1 MKIQRKL
8 ALGYTII
15 VALIGGIVY
24 TYLHEWRQMNRLERE
39 VKEIHR
45 LRQNVHEAY
54 VHMLDLTMF
63 GETILEWEEA
73 DTALYRTKRLEVD
86 SILCEFKNYYS
97 GERIDS
103 LRHLMAEKEIQ
114 LFNISQLFD
123 RQMEL
128 GEELAERVPVI
139 AYESTQEPPKKKGG
153 FLGLFKKKE
162 KTPPQ
167 STTSTKLYTLNRDVI
182 RKQSEQSRQLSE
194 TADSLAQRNLNINQ
208 RLKSLIAAMDERVT
222 TDLLEREQQIIETR
236 ERTKV
241 WLGGITAFIFLAL
254 LLSYIVIMRDYGHK
268 ERGRRKLEASNRKN
282 AELLEMRNKIIMTI
296 SHDIRGPL
304 NGISGNAELAM
315 DMRDKK
321 RRNHKLRNI
330 TILCKH
336 VLHLVNNLLDVYR
349 LDEAKETP
357 NPVPFHLS
365 ESLERIA
372 DSVSHMIKEKGL
384 QFKHRYTNTNVTVK
398 GDRDKMGRIIN
409 NLITNAVKFTSEGN
423 VCFKA
428 SYENGWLTMKVSD
441 TGVGISEDMMK
452 RIYVPFER
460 ATNENNAD
468 GYGLGLP
475 ITKGLVTLLGGT
487 IEVESKQGAGTIFTV
502 KLPLPV
508 TDESVEEE
516 TVMDDISHHL
526 PGSVIAIDDDTLQL
540 EVIKEMLERNGVS
553 CKTCINAKE
562 LFEEMRN
569 KDYDLVL
576 TGIQMPDTNG
586 YRVLELLR
594 KSRIGNS
601 RTVPVVAMTAREDGD
616 RQALLDAGFD
626 GCIFKPFSMVDL
638 LQHLASVV
646 MEREQSES
654 ADFSGLLAEVTDKR
668 KVLELLLESC
678 EKDMTDL
685 KIAMTTEKVESMRN
699 VVHRMMPM
707 WEMLSMEN
715 TLLAYRKALKERDND
730 IQALLVHTGQIITHI
745 ERLMEDARKEI
756 ERIADE
762 ETDTDSRGQY
772 SPLAYT
778 EGLAGA

>member
-73 DTALYRTKRLEVD
+73 DTALYRAKRMEVD

-208 RLKSLIAAMDERVT
+208 RLKNLIAAMDERVT
-222 TDLLEREQQIIETR
+222 TDLQEREQQIIETR

-254 LLSYIVIMRDYGHK
+254 LLSYIVIMRDYGRK

-349 LDEAKETP
+349 LNQAKETMH
-357 NPVPFHLS
+357 PVPF
-365 ESLERIA
+365 RISDLLNRVVDGA
-372 DSVSHMIKEKGL
+372 TQPINDKGL
-384 QFKHRYTNTNVTVK
+384 LFEHEFVGADAVVK
-398 GDRDKMGRIIN
+398 GDVDRIEQIIN
-409 NLITNAVKFTSEGN
+409 NLIANAVKFTSAGHIGFN
-423 VCFKA
+423 VTYMDGTF
-428 SYENGWLTMKVSD
+428 TMKVSD
-441 TGVGISEDMMK
+441 TGMGMTEDMMK
-452 RIYVPFER
+452 RIYLPFER
-460 ATNENNAD
+460 AANAENSD

-475 ITKGLVTLLGGT
+475 IAHGIVTMLGGT
-487 IEVESKQGAGTIFTV
+487 INVESELNKGTTFTV
-502 KLPLPV
+502 TLPLPV
-508 TDESVEEE
+508 TNEPIEEESVSF
-516 TVMDDISHHL
+516 DASLHL
-526 PGSVIAIDDDTLQL
+526 PKNVIAIDDDMLQL
-540 EVIKEMLERNGVS
+540 ELVKEMLERNGVS
-553 CKTCINAKE
+553 CTICSKVDKLTEE
-562 LFEEMRN
+562 LRKKN
-569 KDYDLVL
+569 YDLL
-576 TGIQMPDTNG
+576 LSDIQMPNTNG
-586 YRVLELLR
+586 FKLLELLR

-601 RTVPVVAMTAREDGD
+601 KDIPIVAMTARSESE
-616 RQALLDAGFD
+616 REALLEAGFD
-626 GCIFKPFSMVDL
+626 GCIFKPFSMNEL
-638 LQHLASVV
+638 LKVIASVV
-646 MEREQSES
+646 KGREPGSET
-654 ADFSGLLAEVTDKR
+654 DFSVMLANVSDKKKILR
-668 KVLELLLESC
+668 TMIETC
-678 EKDMTDL
+678 EKDIVDL
-685 KIAMTTEKVESMRN
+685 KIAMTAENRESMRSIA
-699 VVHRMMPM
+699 HRMFPM
-707 WEMLSMEN
+707 WEMVSMDEI
-715 TLLAYRKALKERDND
+715 LLAYRNVLKDTDCDTQTVLN
-730 IQALLVHTGQIITHI
+730 HTNHIITHI
-745 ERLMEDARKEI
+745 EHLIEDAGNEI
-756 ERIADE
+756 ERIVDE
-762 ETDTDSRGQY
+762 EKNIDSRG
-772 SPLAYT
+772 
-778 EGLAGA
+778 

>member
-73 DTALYRTKRLEVD
+73 DTALYRAKRLEVD

-162 KTPPQ
+162 KAPPQ

-222 TDLLEREQQIIETR
+222 TDLQEREQQIIETR

-254 LLSYIVIMRDYGHK
+254 LLSYIVIMRDYGRK

-282 AELLEMRNKIIMTI
+282 AELLEMRNKIILTI

-304 NGISGNAELAM
+304 NNIIGYTELAM
-315 DMRDKK
+315 DTREKKK
-321 RRNHKLRNI
+321 RNLQLKKVLGRS
-330 TILCKH
+330 KH
-336 VLHLVNNLLDVYR
+336 ILHLVNNLLDVYR
-349 LDEAKETP
+349 LNQAKETMH
-357 NPVPFHLS
+357 PVPF
-365 ESLERIA
+365 RISDLLNRVVDGA
-372 DSVSHMIKEKGL
+372 TQPINDKGL
-384 QFKHRYTNTNVTVK
+384 LFEHEFVGADAVVK
-398 GDRDKMGRIIN
+398 GDVDRIEQIIN
-409 NLITNAVKFTSEGN
+409 NLIANAVKFTSAGHIGFN
-423 VCFKA
+423 VTYMDGTF
-428 SYENGWLTMKVSD
+428 TMKVSD
-441 TGVGISEDMMK
+441 TGMGMTEDMMK
-452 RIYVPFER
+452 RIYLPFER
-460 ATNENNAD
+460 AANAENSD

-475 ITKGLVTLLGGT
+475 IAHGIVTMLGGT
-487 IEVESKQGAGTIFTV
+487 INVESELNKGTTFTV
-502 KLPLPV
+502 TLPLPV
-508 TDESVEEE
+508 TNEPIEEESVSF
-516 TVMDDISHHL
+516 DASLHL
-526 PGSVIAIDDDTLQL
+526 PKNVIAIDDDMLQL
-540 EVIKEMLERNGVS
+540 ELVKEMLERNGVS
-553 CKTCINAKE
+553 CTICSKVDKLTEE
-562 LFEEMRN
+562 LRKKN
-569 KDYDLVL
+569 YDLL
-576 TGIQMPDTNG
+576 LSDIQMPNTNG
-586 YRVLELLR
+586 FKLLELLR

-601 RTVPVVAMTAREDGD
+601 KDIPIVAMTARSESE
-616 RQALLDAGFD
+616 REALLEAGFD
-626 GCIFKPFSMVDL
+626 GCIFKPFSMNEL
-638 LQHLASVV
+638 LKVIASVV
-646 MEREQSES
+646 KGREPGSET
-654 ADFSGLLAEVTDKR
+654 DFSVMLANVSDKKKILR
-668 KVLELLLESC
+668 TMIETC
-678 EKDMTDL
+678 EKDIVDL
-685 KIAMTTEKVESMRN
+685 KIAMTAENRESMRSIA
-699 VVHRMMPM
+699 HRMFPM
-707 WEMLSMEN
+707 WEMVSMDEI
-715 TLLAYRKALKERDND
+715 LLAYRNVLKDTDCDTQTVLN
-730 IQALLVHTGQIITHI
+730 HTNHIITHI
-745 ERLMEDARKEI
+745 EHLIEDAGNEI
-756 ERIADE
+756 ERIVDE
-762 ETDTDSRGQY
+762 EKNIDSRG
-772 SPLAYT
+772 
-778 EGLAGA
+778 

>member
-8 ALGYTII
+8 AIGYTII

-24 TYLHEWRQMNRLERE
+24 TYLHEWRQMVLLERE
-39 VKEIHR
+39 VKEIHE
-45 LRQNVHEAY
+45 LRQSVHEAY

-73 DTALYRTKRLEVD
+73 DTALYRVKRLKVD

-208 RLKSLIAAMDERVT
+208 RLKNLIAAMDERVT
-222 TDLLEREQQIIETR
+222 TDLQEREQQIIETR

-254 LLSYIVIMRDYGHK
+254 LLSYIVIMRDYGRK

-357 NPVPFHLS
+357 NPVPFHLY

-398 GDRDKMGRIIN
+398 GDKDKMGRIIN

-460 ATNENNAD
+460 TTNENNAD

-516 TVMDDISHHL
+516 TVVADISHHL
-526 PGSVIAIDDDTLQL
+526 PGCVIAIDDDTLQL

-576 TGIQMPDTNG
+576 TDIQMPDTNG

-646 MEREQSES
+646 MEREQNES

-668 KVLELLLESC
+668 KVLRLLLESC

-745 ERLMEDARKEI
+745 ERLMEDARNEM

-762 ETDTDSRGQY
+762 ETDTDSRG
-772 SPLAYT
+772 
-778 EGLAGA
+778 

>member
-73 DTALYRTKRLEVD
+73 DTALYRAKRMEVD

-114 LFNISQLFD
+114 LFNISQLFE
-123 RQMEL
+123 RQVEL

-222 TDLLEREQQIIETR
+222 TDLQEREQQIIETR

-254 LLSYIVIMRDYGHK
+254 LLSYIVIMRDYGRK

-282 AELLEMRNKIIMTI
+282 AELLEMRNKIILTI

-304 NGISGNAELAM
+304 NNIIGYTELAM
-315 DMRDKK
+315 DTREKKK
-321 RRNHKLRNI
+321 RNLQLKKVLGRS
-330 TILCKH
+330 KH
-336 VLHLVNNLLDVYR
+336 ILHLVNNLLDVYR
-349 LDEAKETP
+349 LNQAKETMH
-357 NPVPFHLS
+357 PVPF
-365 ESLERIA
+365 RISDLLNRVVDGA
-372 DSVSHMIKEKGL
+372 TQPINDKGL
-384 QFKHRYTNTNVTVK
+384 LFEHEFVGADAVVK
-398 GDRDKMGRIIN
+398 GDVDRIEQIIN
-409 NLITNAVKFTSEGN
+409 NLIANAVKFTSAGHIGFN
-423 VCFKA
+423 VTYMDGTF
-428 SYENGWLTMKVSD
+428 TMKVSD
-441 TGVGISEDMMK
+441 TGMGMTEDMMK
-452 RIYVPFER
+452 RIYLPFER
-460 ATNENNAD
+460 AANAENSD

-475 ITKGLVTLLGGT
+475 IAHGIVTMLGGT
-487 IEVESKQGAGTIFTV
+487 INVESELNKGTTFTV
-502 KLPLPV
+502 TLPLPV
-508 TDESVEEE
+508 TNEPIEEESVSF
-516 TVMDDISHHL
+516 DASLHL
-526 PGSVIAIDDDTLQL
+526 PKNVIAIDDDMLQL
-540 EVIKEMLERNGVS
+540 ELVKEMLERNGVS
-553 CKTCINAKE
+553 CTICSKVDKLTEE
-562 LFEEMRN
+562 LRKKN
-569 KDYDLVL
+569 YDLL
-576 TGIQMPDTNG
+576 LSDIQMPNTDG
-586 YRVLELLR
+586 FKLLELLR

-601 RTVPVVAMTAREDGD
+601 KDIPIVAMTARSESE
-616 RQALLDAGFD
+616 REALLEAGFD
-626 GCIFKPFSMVDL
+626 GCIFKPFSMNEL
-638 LQHLASVV
+638 LKVIASVV
-646 MEREQSES
+646 KGREPGSET
-654 ADFSGLLAEVTDKR
+654 DFSVMLANVSDKKKILR
-668 KVLELLLESC
+668 TMIETC
-678 EKDMTDL
+678 EKDIVDL
-685 KIAMTTEKVESMRN
+685 KIAMTAENRESMRSIA
-699 VVHRMMPM
+699 HRMFPM
-707 WEMLSMEN
+707 WEMVSMDEI
-715 TLLAYRKALKERDND
+715 LLAYRNVLKDTDCDTQTVLN
-730 IQALLVHTGQIITHI
+730 HTNHIITHI
-745 ERLMEDARKEI
+745 EHLIEDAGNEI
-756 ERIADE
+756 ERIVDE
-762 ETDTDSRGQY
+762 EKNIDSRG
-772 SPLAYT
+772 
-778 EGLAGA
+778 

>member
-73 DTALYRTKRLEVD
+73 DTALYRAKRMEVD

-123 RQMEL
+123 RQVEL

-222 TDLLEREQQIIETR
+222 TDLQEREQQIIETR

-254 LLSYIVIMRDYGHK
+254 LLSYIVIMRDYGRK

-282 AELLEMRNKIIMTI
+282 AELLEMRNKIILTI

-304 NGISGNAELAM
+304 NNIIGYTELAM
-315 DMRDKK
+315 DTREKKK
-321 RRNHKLRNI
+321 RNLQLKKVLGRS
-330 TILCKH
+330 KH
-336 VLHLVNNLLDVYR
+336 ILHLVNNLLDVYR
-349 LDEAKETP
+349 LNQAKETMH
-357 NPVPFHLS
+357 PVPF
-365 ESLERIA
+365 RISDLLNRVVDGA
-372 DSVSHMIKEKGL
+372 TQPINDKGL
-384 QFKHRYTNTNVTVK
+384 LFEHEFVGADAVVK
-398 GDRDKMGRIIN
+398 GDVDRIEQIIN
-409 NLITNAVKFTSEGN
+409 NLIANAIKFTSAGHIGFN
-423 VCFKA
+423 VTYMDGTF
-428 SYENGWLTMKVSD
+428 TMKVSD
-441 TGVGISEDMMK
+441 TGMGMTEDMMK
-452 RIYVPFER
+452 RIYLPFER
-460 ATNENNAD
+460 AANAENSD

-475 ITKGLVTLLGGT
+475 IAHGIVTMLGGT
-487 IEVESKQGAGTIFTV
+487 INVESELNKGTTFTV
-502 KLPLPV
+502 TLPLPV
-508 TDESVEEE
+508 TNEPIEVESVSF
-516 TVMDDISHHL
+516 DASLHL
-526 PGSVIAIDDDTLQL
+526 PKNVIAIDDDMLQL
-540 EVIKEMLERNGVS
+540 ELVKEMLERNGVS
-553 CKTCINAKE
+553 YTICSKVDKLTEE
-562 LFEEMRN
+562 LRKKN
-569 KDYDLVL
+569 YDLL
-576 TGIQMPDTNG
+576 LSDIQMPNTDG
-586 YRVLELLR
+586 FKLLELLR

-601 RTVPVVAMTAREDGD
+601 KDIPIVAMTARSESE
-616 RQALLDAGFD
+616 REALLEAGFD
-626 GCIFKPFSMVDL
+626 GCIFKPFSMNEL
-638 LQHLASVV
+638 LKVIASVV
-646 MEREQSES
+646 KGREPGSET
-654 ADFSGLLAEVTDKR
+654 DFSVMLANVSDKKKILR
-668 KVLELLLESC
+668 TMIETC
-678 EKDMTDL
+678 EKDIVDL
-685 KIAMTTEKVESMRN
+685 KIAMTAENRESMRSIA
-699 VVHRMMPM
+699 HRMFPM
-707 WEMLSMEN
+707 WEMVSMDEI
-715 TLLAYRKALKERDND
+715 LLAYRNVLKDTDCDTQTVLN
-730 IQALLVHTGQIITHI
+730 HTNHIITHI
-745 ERLMEDARKEI
+745 EHLIEDAGNEI
-756 ERIADE
+756 ERIVDE
-762 ETDTDSRGQY
+762 EKNIDSRG
-772 SPLAYT
+772 
-778 EGLAGA
+778 

>member
-1 MKIQRKL
+1 MKIERKI
-8 ALGYTII
+8 AIGYTII

-73 DTALYRTKRLEVD
+73 DTALYRAKRMEVD

-114 LFNISQLFD
+114 LFNIFQLFEK
-123 RQMEL
+123 QVEL

-222 TDLLEREQQIIETR
+222 TDLQEREQQIIETR

-254 LLSYIVIMRDYGHK
+254 LLSYIVIMRDYGRK
-268 ERGRRKLEASNRKN
+268 ERGRRKLEASNCKN

-349 LDEAKETP
+349 LNQAKETMH
-357 NPVPFHLS
+357 PVPF
-365 ESLERIA
+365 RISNLLNRVVDGA
-372 DSVSHMIKEKGL
+372 TQPINDKGL
-384 QFKHRYTNTNVTVK
+384 LFEHEFVGADAVVK
-398 GDRDKMGRIIN
+398 GDVDRIEQIIN
-409 NLITNAVKFTSEGN
+409 NLIANAVKFTSAGHIGFN
-423 VCFKA
+423 VTYMDGTF
-428 SYENGWLTMKVSD
+428 TMKVSD
-441 TGVGISEDMMK
+441 TGMGMTEDMMK
-452 RIYVPFER
+452 RIYLPFER
-460 ATNENNAD
+460 AANAENSD

-475 ITKGLVTLLGGT
+475 IAHGIVTMLGGT
-487 IEVESKQGAGTIFTV
+487 INVESELNKGTTFTV
-502 KLPLPV
+502 TLPLPV
-508 TDESVEEE
+508 TNEPIEEESVSF
-516 TVMDDISHHL
+516 DASLHL
-526 PGSVIAIDDDTLQL
+526 PKNVIAIDDDMLQL
-540 EVIKEMLERNGVS
+540 ELVKEMLERNGVS
-553 CKTCINAKE
+553 CTICSKVDKLTEE
-562 LFEEMRN
+562 LRKKN
-569 KDYDLVL
+569 YDLLL
-576 TGIQMPDTNG
+576 TDIQMPNTDG
-586 YRVLELLR
+586 FKLLELLR

-601 RTVPVVAMTAREDGD
+601 KEIPIVAMTARSESE
-616 RQALLDAGFD
+616 REALLDVGFD
-626 GCIFKPFSMVDL
+626 GCIFKPFSMNEL
-638 LQHLASVV
+638 LKVIASVIKG
-646 MEREQSES
+646 REPGSET
-654 ADFSGLLAEVTDKR
+654 DFSMMLANVSDKR
-668 KVLELLLESC
+668 KILRTMIESC
-678 EKDMTDL
+678 EKDIVDL
-685 KIAMTTEKVESMRN
+685 KIAMTNENRESMRSIA
-699 VVHRMMPM
+699 HRMFPM
-707 WEMLSMEN
+707 WEMLSMDEI
-715 TLLAYRKALKERDND
+715 LLAYRNVLKDSD
-730 IQALLVHTGQIITHI
+730 SDMQTVLAHTNHIITHI
-745 ERLMEDARKEI
+745 EHLIEDARNEI
-756 ERIADE
+756 DRIADE
-762 ETDTDSRGQY
+762 EKNTDSRG
-772 SPLAYT
+772 
-778 EGLAGA
+778 

>member
-73 DTALYRTKRLEVD
+73 DTALYRAKRMEVD

-222 TDLLEREQQIIETR
+222 TDLQEREQQIIETR

-254 LLSYIVIMRDYGHK
+254 LLSYIVIMRDYGRK

-282 AELLEMRNKIIMTI
+282 AELLEMRNKIILTI

-304 NGISGNAELAM
+304 NNIIGYTELAM
-315 DMRDKK
+315 DTREKKK
-321 RRNHKLRNI
+321 RNLQLKKVLGRS
-330 TILCKH
+330 KH
-336 VLHLVNNLLDVYR
+336 ILHLVNNLLDVYR
-349 LDEAKETP
+349 LNQAKETMH
-357 NPVPFHLS
+357 PVPF
-365 ESLERIA
+365 RISDLLNRVVDGA
-372 DSVSHMIKEKGL
+372 TQPINDKGL
-384 QFKHRYTNTNVTVK
+384 LFEHEFVGADAVVK
-398 GDRDKMGRIIN
+398 GDVDRIEQIIN
-409 NLITNAVKFTSEGN
+409 NLIANAVKFTSAGHIGFN
-423 VCFKA
+423 VTYMDGTF
-428 SYENGWLTMKVSD
+428 TMKVSD
-441 TGVGISEDMMK
+441 TGMGMTEDMMK
-452 RIYVPFER
+452 RIYMPFER
-460 ATNENNAD
+460 AASAENAD

-475 ITKGLVTLLGGT
+475 IAHGIVTMLGGT
-487 IEVESKQGAGTIFTV
+487 INVESELNKGTTFTV
-502 KLPLPV
+502 TLPLPV
-508 TDESVEEE
+508 TNEPIEEESVSF
-516 TVMDDISHHL
+516 DASLHL
-526 PGSVIAIDDDTLQL
+526 PKNVIAIDDDMLQL
-540 EVIKEMLERNGVS
+540 ELIKEMLERNGVS
-553 CKTCINAKE
+553 CTICSKVDKLTEE
-562 LFEEMRN
+562 LRKKN
-569 KDYDLVL
+569 YDLL
-576 TGIQMPDTNG
+576 LSDIQMPNTDG
-586 YRVLELLR
+586 FKLLELLR

-601 RTVPVVAMTAREDGD
+601 KDIPIVAMTARSESE
-616 RQALLDAGFD
+616 REALLEAGFD
-626 GCIFKPFSMVDL
+626 GCIFKPFSMNEL
-638 LQHLASVV
+638 LKVIASVV
-646 MEREQSES
+646 KGREPGSET
-654 ADFSGLLAEVTDKR
+654 DFSVMLANVSDKKKILR
-668 KVLELLLESC
+668 TMIETC
-678 EKDMTDL
+678 EKDIVDL
-685 KIAMTTEKVESMRN
+685 KIAMTAENKESMRSIA
-699 VVHRMMPM
+699 HRMFPM
-707 WEMLSMEN
+707 WEMVSMDEI
-715 TLLAYRKALKERDND
+715 LLAYRNVLKDTDCDTQTVLN
-730 IQALLVHTGQIITHI
+730 HTNHIITHI
-745 ERLMEDARKEI
+745 EHLIEDARNEI

-762 ETDTDSRGQY
+762 EKNTDSRG
-772 SPLAYT
+772 
-778 EGLAGA
+778 

>member
-73 DTALYRTKRLEVD
+73 DTALYRAKRMEVD

-97 GERIDS
+97 GGRIDS

-162 KTPPQ
+162 KTPSQ

-182 RKQSEQSRQLSE
+182 RKQSEQSRRLSE

-222 TDLLEREQQIIETR
+222 TDLQEREQQIIETR

-254 LLSYIVIMRDYGHK
+254 LLSYIVIMRDYGRK

-282 AELLEMRNKIIMTI
+282 AELLEMRNKIILTI

-304 NGISGNAELAM
+304 NNIIGYTELAL
-315 DMRDKK
+315 DTREKKK
-321 RRNHKLRNI
+321 RNLQLKKVLGRS
-330 TILCKH
+330 KH
-336 VLHLVNNLLDVYR
+336 ILHLVNNLLDVYR
-349 LDEAKETP
+349 LNQAKETMH
-357 NPVPFHLS
+357 PVPF
-365 ESLERIA
+365 RISDLLNRVVDGA
-372 DSVSHMIKEKGL
+372 TQPINDKGL
-384 QFKHRYTNTNVTVK
+384 LFEHEFVGADAVVK
-398 GDRDKMGRIIN
+398 GDVDRIEQIIN
-409 NLITNAVKFTSEGN
+409 NLIANAVKFTSAGHIGFN
-423 VCFKA
+423 VTYMDGTF
-428 SYENGWLTMKVSD
+428 TMKVSD
-441 TGVGISEDMMK
+441 TGMGMTEDMMK
-452 RIYVPFER
+452 RIYLPFER
-460 ATNENNAD
+460 AANAENSD

-475 ITKGLVTLLGGT
+475 IAHGIVTMLGGT
-487 IEVESKQGAGTIFTV
+487 INVESELNKGTTFTV
-502 KLPLPV
+502 TLPLPV
-508 TDESVEEE
+508 TNEPIEEESV
-516 TVMDDISHHL
+516 SFYASLHL
-526 PGSVIAIDDDTLQL
+526 PKNVIAIDDDMLQL
-540 EVIKEMLERNGVS
+540 ELVKEMLERNGVS
-553 CKTCINAKE
+553 CTICSKVDKLTEALRKKN
-562 LFEEMRN
+562 
-569 KDYDLVL
+569 YDLL
-576 TGIQMPDTNG
+576 LSDIQMPNTDG
-586 YRVLELLR
+586 FKLLELLR

-601 RTVPVVAMTAREDGD
+601 KDIPIVAMTARSESE
-616 RQALLDAGFD
+616 REALLEAGFD
-626 GCIFKPFSMVDL
+626 GCIFKPFSMNEL
-638 LQHLASVV
+638 LKVIASVV
-646 MEREQSES
+646 KGREPGSET
-654 ADFSGLLAEVTDKR
+654 DFSVMLANVSDKKKILR
-668 KVLELLLESC
+668 TMIETC
-678 EKDMTDL
+678 EKDIVDL
-685 KIAMTTEKVESMRN
+685 KIAMTAENRESMRSIA
-699 VVHRMMPM
+699 HRMFPM
-707 WEMLSMEN
+707 WEMVSMDEI
-715 TLLAYRKALKERDND
+715 LLAYRNVLKDTDCDTQTVLN
-730 IQALLVHTGQIITHI
+730 HTNHIITHI
-745 ERLMEDARKEI
+745 EHLIEDAGNEI
-756 ERIADE
+756 ERIVDE
-762 ETDTDSRGQY
+762 EKNIDSRG
-772 SPLAYT
+772 
-778 EGLAGA
+778 

>member
-1 MKIQRKL
+1 MKIERKI
-8 ALGYTII
+8 AIGYTII

-45 LRQNVHEAY
+45 LRQSVHEAY

-63 GETILEWEEA
+63 GETILEWERA
-73 DTALYRTKRLEVD
+73 DTTLYRAKRLKVD
-86 SILCEFKNYYS
+86 SILCEFKDYYF

-103 LRHLMAEKEIQ
+103 LRVLMAEKEIQ
-114 LFNISQLFD
+114 LFNISKLFEK
-123 RQMEL
+123 QVEL

-139 AYESTQEPPKKKGG
+139 AYESTQEAEKKSG

-162 KTPPQ
+162 KPQ
-167 STTSTKLYTLNRDVI
+167 STTTTKLYTLNRDVI
-182 RKQSEQSRQLSE
+182 KKQSEQSRQLSE
-194 TADSLAQRNLNINQ
+194 TADSLAHRNYVINQ
-208 RLKSLIAAMDERVT
+208 QLKDLIAAMDGRVT
-222 TDLLEREQQIIETR
+222 EDLQAREQQIIKTR

-241 WLGGITAFIFLAL
+241 YLGGITAFIFIAL
-254 LLSYIVIMRDYGHK
+254 IASYFVIMRDYGKK
-268 ERGRRKLEASNRKN
+268 ERGRRKLEESNRKN
-282 AELLEMRNKIIMTI
+282 AELLEMRNKIILTI

-304 NGISGNAELAM
+304 NNIIGYTDLAM
-315 DMRDKK
+315 DTREKKK
-321 RRNHKLRNI
+321 RNLQLKKVLGRS
-330 TILCKH
+330 KH
-336 VLHLVNNLLDVYR
+336 ILHLVNNLLDVYR

-502 KLPLPV
+502 KLPLPI

-516 TVMDDISHHL
+516 TVMADISHHL
-526 PGSVIAIDDDTLQL
+526 PGCVIAIDDDALQL

-576 TGIQMPDTNG
+576 TDIQMPDTNG

-646 MEREQSES
+646 MEREQNES

-668 KVLELLLESC
+668 KVLRLLLESC

-715 TLLAYRKALKERDND
+715 TLLAYRKALKEQNND
-730 IQALLVHTGQIITHI
+730 IQVLLVHTGQIITHI

-762 ETDTDSRGQY
+762 ETDTDSRG
-772 SPLAYT
+772 
-778 EGLAGA
+778 